1 VHELSI
7 AYSIV
12 SQAALAAERAGA
24 GRVIA
29 VRIVVGALSGVSG
42 DALLFSYDV
51 ATEGTPL
58 EGSRLEIRT
67 VPVVLHCTTCDRD
80 VELPDVQHFQCP
92 LCGEPSADVRGGR
105 DLDIEALEVEDAP
118 EPGMTSEP

>member
-12 SQAALAAERAGA
+12 SQAAQAAERIGA
-24 GRVIA
+24 GRVVG

-51 ATEGTPL
+51 ATEGTSL
-58 EGSRLEIRT
+58 AGSRLEIRT
-67 VPVVLHCTTCDRD
+67 VPVVIHCTTCDRD
-80 VELPDVQHFQCP
+80 VELPDVQRFLCP
-92 LCGEPSADVRGGR
+92 TCGTPSADVRGGR
-105 DLDIEALEVEDAP
+105 ELVIESLEVDDAP
-118 EPGMTSEP
+118 APEMASEP